1 MRLLIHVEGQTE
13 ETFVNEVLAP
23 HLLTFGYYS
32 VAPRILGNARIRGGI
47 RSWPSVRKDIVN
59 HLNEDKN
66 CIATTMVDY
75 YGLPQQEGGAWPGRA
90 KATTLRPPD
99 RALWVQAALFDDV
112 KGDVFRPERFVPF
125 VLMHEFEALL
135 FSDCQRLSRG
145 IGRAD
150 LQAQFEAVRS
160 QFHTPEEINDSP
172 ETAPSKRIETILPG
186 YQKPLLGILAILE
199 IGLLTIRTECPHF
212 DRWLTKL
219 ESLPAVARGAPAAI
233 E

>member
-1 MRLLIHVEGQTE
+1 MRLLIHLEGQTE
-13 ETFVNEVLAP
+13 ETFVNEILAP

-32 VAPRILGNARIRGGI
+32 VAPRILGNARLRGGI
-47 RSWPSVRKDIVN
+47 RSWPSVRKDVIN

-75 YGLPQQEGGAWPGRA
+75 YGLPREKGGAWPGRA
-90 KATTLRPPD
+90 EATALRPPD
-99 RALWVQAALFDDV
+99 RAVCVQAALFNDV
-112 KGDVFRPERFVPF
+112 KEDVFRPERFVPF

-135 FSDCQRLSRG
+135 FSDCHLLSRG

-160 QFHTPEEINDSP
+160 QFRTPEDINDSP
-172 ETAPSKRIETILPG
+172 ETAPSKRIEAILPG

-199 IGLLTIRTECPHF
+199 IGLPTIRTECPHF

-219 ESLPAVARGAPAAI
+219 ESLPGVA
-233 E
+233 